1 MDLIAFLVAHWKI
14 VLQLTFDH
22 FTIVL
27 VSMTISVALGV
38 VVGVLITFNPLAA
51 RIALSVNSVLM
62 TIPSLA
68 LFSLLIPF
76 LGIGKAPA
84 IVGLIVYTQLPL
96 VQNVYAGIT
105 LIDPATIE
113 AARGMGLSELKIL
126 FKIKLPLALPA
137 TIAGIRTAVVMGVG
151 VGAIAAY
158 VGAGGLGVLIFQG
171 ISRTNDAMVLAG
183 AVALSLMAI
192 VSDWLISLLQP
203 SDRRSPNG
211 RRMLGG

>member
-1 MDLIAFLVAHWKI
+1 MDLVNFLTARWES

-22 FTIVL
+22 LAIVL
-27 VSMTISVALGV
+27 ASMTISVALGV
-38 VVGVLITFNPLAA
+38 VIGVLISFNSTAA
-51 RIALSVNSVLM
+51 RIVLSLNGVLM

-68 LFSLLIPF
+68 LFALLIPF

-84 IVGLIVYTQLPL
+84 IVGLVVYTQLPL
-96 VQNVYAGIT
+96 VQNVHAGIT

-113 AARGMGLSELKIL
+113 AARGMGLSERKIL

-137 TIAGIRTAVVMGVG
+137 MIAGIRTAVVMGVG

-183 AVALSLMAI
+183 AIALSLMAI

-203 SDRRSPNG
+203 SERRSSSG
-211 RRMLGG
+211 RRAVGG